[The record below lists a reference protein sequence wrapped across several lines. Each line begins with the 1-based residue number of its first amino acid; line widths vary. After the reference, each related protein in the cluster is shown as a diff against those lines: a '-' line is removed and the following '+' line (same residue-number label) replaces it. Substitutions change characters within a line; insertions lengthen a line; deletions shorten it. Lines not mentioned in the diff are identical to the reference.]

1 MKRYRVNVIVF
12 MLLVIIIFSN
22 VKEGNCS
29 NLLDN
34 SAKGA
39 ILIERDSGRILYSKN
54 AFVKMPEASTTKI
67 MTALLALEYGNLDEV
82 VKVDNK
88 SIGVEGSSIYLKK
101 DEEII
106 LRDLVYGL
114 MLRSGNDAAI
124 AIAIHISGSVEDFTK
139 LMNNK
144 AKQIGANS
152 TNFTNPHGLHNE
164 NHYTTAYDL
173 AIITRGAL
181 KHEEFRK
188 IVSTVRW
195 LSGRNENKLF
205 FNKNKTLWQYEGG
218 DGVKIGFTK
227 KAGRCLVS
235 SATRNDMQLISVVL
249 NDGNWFNDCYRMLDY
264 GFKNYK
270 NIIIYDQNQYV
281 KSIYVKNGKSSS
293 LPLVTANDLTIPLTE
308 NELKSVKTIIDVPER
323 IDAPVVKGSKIGSIK
338 VYLNGKLLKKTEIIA
353 NRNIKKKNSLE
364 KSIEYI
370 KKLFN
375 S

>member
-1 MKRYRVNVIVF
+1 MKRYRVY
-12 MLLVIIIFSN
+12 LVVLMVLAITIFSN
-22 VKEGNCS
+22 VKEVNCS
-29 NLLDN
+29 KLLNN

-39 ILIERDSGRILYSKN
+39 ILIERDSGRILYAKN

-82 VKVDNK
+82 VKVDFK
-88 SIGVEGSSIYLKK
+88 SIGVEGSSIYLRK
-101 DEEII
+101 DEKIL

-114 MLRSGNDAAI
+114 MLRSGNDASI
-124 AIAIHISGSVEDFTK
+124 AIAIHISGSVEDFAK

-144 AKQIGANS
+144 AKQIGASS
-152 TNFTNPHGLHNE
+152 TNFTNPHGLHND

-173 AIITRGAL
+173 AIITREAL

-188 IVSTVRW
+188 IVSTVKW
-195 LSGRNENKLF
+195 ISGRNENKLF

-264 GFKNYK
+264 GFNNYK

-308 NELKSVKTIIDVPER
+308 NELKSVKTIIDVPDR
-323 IDAPVVKGSKIGSIK
+323 IDAPVEKGSKIGSIK
-338 VYLNGKLLKKTEIIA
+338 VYLNGKLLKKTDIIA
-353 NRNIKKKNSLE
+353 KKNIKKKNSLE
-364 KSIEYI
+364 KSIDYI